1 MNPELFNTCVDWLIK
16 SLAMFALAVMT
27 FGLLSI
33 PFDWVRHKV
42 RKRKKYKFITDE
54 EFQEV
59 LESTNR
65 KTQIINKQLV
75 ALDRCSEELNR
86 LIYIF
91 QKSFSQYEKTA
102 DRLSNL
108 DNDIHHSTASIQKSI
123 ALLDVRDKEQ
133 QNKADT
139 FICMLEECLSQY
151 SKTTDRLK
159 SIDKNIHGSANSIS
173 KSTLL
178 LDTRDKE
185 LKEEIANLLYL
196 EKYPYKKPE
205 IHLDKSIES
214 LDLSASIKCKLRVRN
229 CKTIGDAMN
238 LMLQYQRKGL
248 LQLRGVGKHTVYMLE
263 TRIEELGLI
272 KIQNGLYVST
282 LQK

>member
-33 PFDWVRHKV
+33 PFDWVRDKM

-75 ALDRCSEELNR
+75 ALGRCSEELNR
-86 LIYIF
+86 LIDIF
-91 QKSFSQYEKTA
+91 QKSFSQYEETA
-102 DRLSNL
+102 DRLKNL

-196 EKYPYKKPE
+196 EKYPDKKPE
-205 IHLDKSIES
+205 IHLDKSIEC
-214 LDLSASIKCKLRVRN
+214 LDLSASIKCKLRVQN
-229 CKTIGDAMN
+229 CKTISDAMN
-238 LMLQYQRKGL
+238 LMLKYQRKGL

-272 KIQNGLYVST
+272 KIHNGLYAST

>member
-33 PFDWVRHKV
+33 PFDWVRDKM

-75 ALDRCSEELNR
+75 ALGRCSEELNR
-86 LIYIF
+86 FIDIF
-91 QKSFSQYEKTA
+91 QKSFSQYEETA
-102 DRLSNL
+102 DRLKNL

-196 EKYPYKKPE
+196 EKYPDKKPE
-205 IHLDKSIES
+205 IHLDKSIEC
-214 LDLSASIKCKLRVRN
+214 LDLSASIKCKLRVQN
-229 CKTIGDAMN
+229 CKTISDAMN
-238 LMLQYQRKGL
+238 LMLKYQRKGL

-272 KIQNGLYVST
+272 KIHNGLYAST